1 MPQTIEIVKS
11 VPITS
16 VITDLENL
24 LSEICDSAGL
34 ALNNS
39 NFPALTISGTV
50 SNSTLDAASLGG
62 KPAVY
67 YDITQHSIN
76 DLNDVDTSTVANGH
90 ILKWNSIEARWKTEM
105 SINNLDDLLDVT
117 ITDPTNKEVL
127 VYDYNLNKW
136 INNTLSE
143 AGIAAANHNHNTI
156 YLGISATAVDS
167 DKLDGQHGSFYQNA
181 DNLNA
186 GTVPIARLTGTYNIN
201 ISGNA
206 VNSDKLD
213 NQDGTYYLNWNNFT
227 NKPTTY
233 TPSAHGNSAHT
244 STFITASDV
253 TYTNLNANG
262 SVGTGSTQV
271 ARGNHTH
278 SVWDVI
284 IEDQQTAGTN
294 GGTSTAG
301 SWVTRTL
308 NTLVYN
314 NGSMA
319 SLSSNRFS
327 LSAGTY
333 CIDWDAPTG
342 EVGKNK
348 SRLYNY
354 TAGSVVAYGQSSSNS
369 SSSSGTAVVTISSST
384 SFQIEHYCETAVD
397 NTGLGVA
404 TGSGTEVYTRVRI
417 RKIA

>member
-1 MPQTIEIVKS
+1 MPQTIEIIKT
-11 VPITS
+11 VPLMN
-16 VITDLENL
+16 VITNLENL
-24 LSEICDSAGL
+24 LSEICNSAGL

-39 NFPALTISGTV
+39 NFPALTISGIP
-50 SNSTLDAASLGG
+50 SNSILDAASLAG

-156 YLGISATAVDS
+156 YLGISAT
-167 DKLDGQHGSFYQNA
+167 
-181 DNLNA
+181 
-186 GTVPIARLTGTYNIN
+186 
-201 ISGNA
+201 A